1 MEGCQNVDAAMT
13 KTMSSAWRA
22 VRMLMLLWLVENCKK
37 ATRKRGGICA
47 EKLHIVLVCHI

>member
-1 MEGCQNVDAAMT
+1 MT
-13 KTMSSAWRA
+13 KTMSSACRA

>member
-1 MEGCQNVDAAMT
+1 MT